1 MIFVPSRV
9 CKRGRA
15 SSGSIDTFMFA
26 YFHGELVEASQEE
39 AVVDVAGTGYRL
51 LISSAAYH
59 QLPEPGER
67 VKVLVH
73 LYVKEDLLQLY
84 GFIDEEERQL
94 FRLLLSISGVGPK
107 LALAILSGLRVQ
119 EIQEAIV
126 ANMPERLF
134 EISGVGK
141 KTAARIVL
149 ELRDRILK
157 LQPPG
162 AAKSS
167 ARLPGGS
174 VRDDAVSA
182 LITLGFSR
190 SVALKAVVESQA
202 NLDNP
207 QVEDLVRESLL
218 AIRTL

>member
-1 MIFVPSRV
+1 
-9 CKRGRA
+9 
-15 SSGSIDTFMFA
+15 MFA

-51 LISSAAYH
+51 LISSATYH

-67 VKVLVH
+67 VKILAH
-73 LYVKEDLLQLY
+73 LHVKEDLLQLY

-126 ANMPERLF
+126 TNMPERLF

-157 LQPPG
+157 LQPSG
-162 AAKSS
+162 ATRPS
-167 ARLPGGS
+167 ARVSGS
-174 VRDDAVSA
+174 SMRDDAVNA

-202 NLDNP
+202 SLENP
-207 QVEDLVRESLL
+207 RVEDLVRESLL
-218 AIRTL
+218 AIRTF